1 MEKKDNISLVQAE
14 LLFVKICYRLNSSLE
29 NQTNFLLGTD
39 LLRTQVKQELFKT
52 VALSVEKKFFG
63 VLKENQTAV
72 SVSQGKKILLEI
84 VCDCTKIF
92 LSRHYGTKIPL
103 NSNAIKST
111 PYFIEISNDADI
123 LIAVPFSALIN
134 HEAQIFQSIF
144 YPVYNSANFKLLEAL
159 FENLI
164 IVITN
169 CIMAIVASDFAN
181 VWTIRQTL
189 YKSSFLSVR
198 NSEQFKNTL
207 ALQNRIRVFIKRPK
221 SLYNNEYNIFLIRAN
236 GIYCRSIYANRAEAL
251 FTLNKFPLFVIN
263 YIELQDFLVARSN
276 GAFLLLGRSTQYFLT
291 SVVGR
296 VIGLIWKG
304 VLDGLK

>member
-39 LLRTQVKQELFKT
+39 LLRTQIKQELFKT
-52 VALSVEKKFFG
+52 VALNVEKKFFG
-63 VLKENQTAV
+63 VLKENQPAV

-92 LSRHYGTKIPL
+92 LSRHYGTKIQL

-144 YPVYNSANFKLLEAL
+144 YPVYNSANLKLLETL

-169 CIMAIVASDFAN
+169 CVMAIVASDFAN
-181 VWTIRQTL
+181 VWAIRQTL